1 MTREISPDICK
12 IAQTYTLIKK
22 IEKNSQTA
30 SIYNIILGFL
40 TKEISPN

>member
-1 MTREISPDICK
+1 MTREISPDIYK
-12 IAQTYTLIKK
+12 RAQIFMLIKK
-22 IEKNSQTA
+22 IKKKSQTA